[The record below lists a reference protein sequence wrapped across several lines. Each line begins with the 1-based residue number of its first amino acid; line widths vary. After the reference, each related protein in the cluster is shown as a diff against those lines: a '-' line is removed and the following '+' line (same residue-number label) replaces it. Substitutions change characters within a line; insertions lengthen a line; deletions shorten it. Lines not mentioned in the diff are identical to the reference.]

1 MGERAHLWPEALMD
15 TTFFRRK
22 SHLRSGYRK
31 GTTKAPE
38 APSMWILMSQPF
50 LSFSLPAEPQYGSVL
65 WNFLQQYTSL
75 QIILPKICP
84 EGGAGGGRHMKC
96 ESLTY
101 RLKA

>member
-1 MGERAHLWPEALMD
+1 MWPEALMD

-38 APSMWILMSQPF
+38 APSIWILISQPF
-50 LSFSLPAEPQYGSVL
+50 LSFSLPAKPQYRSVIRNL
-65 WNFLQQYTSL
+65 LQQYTSL

-84 EGGAGGGRHMKC
+84 EGRGEGG
-96 ESLTY
+96 T
-101 RLKA
+101 